1 MGSNRGSDLHSNREL
16 QAYRDFLT
24 TRSEE
29 VRDQIMQT
37 RSELFNFDDIRNYD
51 DQLVIHRWRQAN
63 QGSHRERPSYAD
75 YHSSNGS
82 SGGLEMP
89 MRRVGDGR
97 QRTGIWPES
106 DRPQSDRTVR
116 QSDVIGNSRDYDL
129 SGERYR
135 DRASSEYRLGSLAQW
150 VQSTDSRATNLAAG
164 VHIPTG
170 FTGVSGS
177 DGRAMNAASGVY
189 IPTGSATPRPVDV
202 SGSDVRANVAS
213 GVYIPTRPGSRRPT
227 PPTPGPGR

>member
-97 QRTGIWPES
+97 QRTGIWRES
-106 DRPQSDRTVR
+106 NRPQSDRTVR

-129 SGERYR
+129 SGER
-135 DRASSEYRLGSLAQW
+135 
-150 VQSTDSRATNLAAG
+150 
-164 VHIPTG
+164 
-170 FTGVSGS
+170 
-177 DGRAMNAASGVY
+177 
-189 IPTGSATPRPVDV
+189 
-202 SGSDVRANVAS
+202 
-213 GVYIPTRPGSRRPT
+213 
-227 PPTPGPGR
+227 